1 MAGLCETIVD
11 EVAEREAPMRKL
23 FKLALT
29 VTLLCTVHQTT
40 AQSVIASGDTV
51 ARTSNGFVRLKAFL
65 HSVSPPSA
73 QGSTNDV
80 PIRVV
85 IPGVPFVSWN
95 DAAHLEIQDKDVLN
109 PSTTAAFA
117 TILKFWGQNL
127 DLLKDHDKAFPREP
141 GGWAITEEGA
151 ARSLADLKPL
161 LARGL
166 PVVVYTAMTPFAHPV
181 NPTATTF
188 GAVAKKIKLKEPGP
202 QSRILPLMAPL
213 ETFRSLEE
221 AQLHPWETLYETP
234 RVLIGYDDT
243 RRVVILHDASF
254 GPAWQI
260 AYDEFDVMWAARGRG
275 FMVARPNDVSKKDS
289 VSSDYPARTVDQ
301 LAATHWVMGSA
312 LAAAGRQNDAEA
324 EIKKGL
330 SLGDIGK
337 GYRHV
342 LFFELAVQRYARG
355 DIGEAINRSEAAA
368 ELVPQ
373 DPRPW
378 ILLAQAYGQGTPSR
392 YRNAQ
397 RAEAAQKRAE
407 ELGRCSE
414 NAQVSNRFEV
424 RVMPPEMLQESQR
437 DLATLLA
444 HDFYISAG
452 CRSSIMW
459 LLGP

>member
-1 MAGLCETIVD
+1 
-11 EVAEREAPMRKL
+11 MRKF

-29 VTLLCTVHQTT
+29 VTLLCTVHQSA
-40 AQSVIASGDTV
+40 AQSLIASGDAV
-51 ARTSNGFVRLKAFL
+51 ARTSNSFVRLKASL
-65 HSVSPPSA
+65 HSPPFA
-73 QGSTNDV
+73 QGSTSGV

-85 IPGVPFVSWN
+85 IPSVPFVSWN
-95 DAAHLEIQDKDVLN
+95 DAAHLEFQDKDFLN
-109 PSTTAAFA
+109 PSTAAAFA
-117 TILKFWGQNL
+117 TILKFWEQDL
-127 DLLKDHDKAFPREP
+127 DLLKAHVKAFPRES
-141 GGWAITEEGA
+141 GGWAITETGSA
-151 ARSLADLKPL
+151 KSLADLKPL

-166 PVVVYTAMTPFAHPV
+166 PVVVYTAITPFAHPV
-181 NPTATTF
+181 NPTAAAF
-188 GAVAKKIKLKEPGP
+188 GAMKKVKLKEPGP
-202 QSRILPLMAPL
+202 QSRILPLMTPF
-213 ETFRSLEE
+213 ETFRSLDE
-221 AQLHPWETLYETP
+221 AQLHPWETLYDTA

-243 RRVVILHDASF
+243 RRLVTLHDASF

-275 FMVARPNDVSKKDS
+275 FMVARPNDASKKAS

-330 SLGDIGK
+330 SLADIGK
-337 GYRHV
+337 GYQHV
-342 LFFELAVQRYARG
+342 LLFELAVQRYARG

-397 RAEAAQKRAE
+397 RAEDAQKRAE
-407 ELGRCSE
+407 EVGRCSE
-414 NAQVSNRFEV
+414 NAQVSNHFEV

-437 DLATLLA
+437 DLANLLA